1 MPTVLVTGA
10 NRGIGLEF
18 ARQYSTAGWKV
29 IATARNPQNATEL
42 SSLAK
47 AKNDVEVY
55 PLDITSDKS
64 VRELAAAVKGKPI
77 DLLINNSAIYP
88 RKGTNFGELDY
99 AAWRDVMDTN
109 VFGALRVTEALFP
122 NLEAGQR
129 KQIASITSTM
139 GSIKNVFKEVSGAG
153 SGYYQYRTSKAALNI
168 AMAVLAQQLRTKGFS
183 VVVLCPGW
191 VQTDMGGTGAAITPQ
206 QSVSGMRKILEKD
219 PGEISGKFL
228 SYDGAARDW

>member
-18 ARQYSTAGWKV
+18 ARQYSADGWNV

-47 AKNDVEVY
+47 AKNSVEVY
-55 PLDITSDKS
+55 PLDITSEKS
-64 VRELAAAVKGKPI
+64 VKDLAAAAKGKLI

-109 VFGALRVTEALFP
+109 LFGALRVTEALFP

-129 KQIASITSTM
+129 KQIASVTSTM
-139 GSIKNVFKEVSGAG
+139 GSIKNVFKEVNGSGA
-153 SGYYQYRTSKAALNI
+153 YYQYRTSKAALNM
-168 AMAVLAQQLRTKGFS
+168 AMAVLAQQLRPKGFS

-191 VQTDMGGTGAAITPQ
+191 VQTDMGGAGAAITPQ
-206 QSVSGMRKILEKD
+206 QSVTGMRKILEKA
-219 PGEISGKFL
+219 PAEISGKFL